1 MHLKFNLICIKTY
14 TMNSEDVKRFGII
27 IFESL
32 PDEDI
37 KTGYELFSST
47 LTNKTYE
54 EELLHIEYL
63 DLENKDI
70 FLNEL
75 LRIANEAIDNNYFYF
90 LHFEIHGFN
99 GGLILKNG
107 EEIFWHELL
116 PIFQMMNIHY
126 LDTLVIY
133 LAVCE
138 GASLLKEINP
148 IERSPFGSIVASP
161 HKIIE
166 KDLAIG
172 FEKFYDKFFFS
183 FELKASLEEYNT
195 VIKNEKSRLSLIT
208 SQYCINTLCNIE
220 RETADKETLFKI
232 LEDTFNKHDPNF
244 KNLPESEVFEVLKK
258 ELYEIF
264 EEFKLNKDFYLMN
277 DLK

>member
-1 MHLKFNLICIKTY
+1 MK
-14 TMNSEDVKRFGII
+14 SEDVKRFGII

-32 PDEDI
+32 PDEDT
-37 KTGYELFSST
+37 KTGYELYSST
-47 LTNKTYE
+47 LTDKTYE
-54 EELLHIEYL
+54 EDLLHIEYL

-70 FLNEL
+70 FLKEL

-99 GGLILKNG
+99 GGLILKNE
-107 EEIFWHELL
+107 EEIFWHELI

-126 LDTLVIY
+126 LNTLGIY

-138 GASLLKEINP
+138 GASLMREINP
-148 IERSPFGSIVASP
+148 MGRSPFGFIIASP
-161 HKIIE
+161 QKIIE

-172 FEKFYDKFFFS
+172 FKKFYDKFFFS
-183 FELKASLEEYNT
+183 FQLPESLKEYNS
-195 VIKNEKSRLSLIT
+195 VIKNEKSRLSLVT
-208 SQYCINTLCNIE
+208 SQYCIDTLCDIE
-220 RETADKETLFKI
+220 RETADKEKLIKI

-244 KNLPESEVFEVLKK
+244 KSLPESVIYEVLEK

-264 EEFKLNKDFYLMN
+264 EEYKLNKDFYLMN